1 MSAPADSLKH
11 HISFA
16 FVKDDEGAI
25 DVPKTFRAFYTDLL
39 NSSDVGSDAQLCIL
53 RMAVQLVTLHAA
65 HRAAHAAL
73 GAGGGIYTAPTQ
85 ADFLQWRDGHVGP
98 PAVLPDDL
106 LASAYADLLSA
117 INNLYGRQK
126 ITLANTADMRARRVA
141 ARRKFLEICN
151 AQLQH
156 ALLNCIKDQ
165 PKLKH
170 IKDIPSVVN
179 NLNNFGVISTV
190 DSEMVGA
197 LSFIDAFIKTFCIVR
212 CEVEAVAGAASKLF
226 MEPDPFKSL
235 ATHISSIKPGIDLL
249 REQNHLT
256 IDDLINWI
264 DVMTRVN
271 YLRVAASSDL
281 PPNVLDV
288 YQKSFDTLTKEM
300 ASNPATYTKERF
312 AIIESELRTMLDNR
326 KIDPDNI
333 ELPSTLPIGHIV
345 AGNIPSATTFRKQAA
360 FGAPREETVREEL
373 IRLRALKDEAELA
386 SLRSFARDKGHR
398 IRGRG
403 RGRGG
408 MAQLGPPRSPVPT
421 PHTGA
426 PCFTCGEP
434 GCRPGICNS
443 MHPNARH
450 HQDQIQS
457 KVQTQ
462 GDLNTS
468 GHSLSIPPRL
478 RQLGQ
483 RIAHIDQDHELSLRL
498 GNSCDWEDE

>member
-53 RMAVQLVTLHAA
+53 RMTVQFVTLPAA

-333 ELPSTLPIGHIV
+333 ELPSTLPAGHIV
-345 AGNIPSATTFRKQAA
+345 AGNITAATTFRKQVA
-360 FGAPREETVREEL
+360 FSAPQEETAREEL
-373 IRLRALKDEAELA
+373 ISLRALKDKAELA
-386 SLRSFARDKGHR
+386 RLRSFARDKGHR

-408 MAQLGPPRSPVPT
+408 MAQLVPPRSPAPA
-421 PHTGA
+421 PYAGA

-443 MHPNARH
+443 MHPNARYH
-450 HQDQIQS
+450 HDQVQS
-457 KVQTQ
+457 KVQPQ

-468 GHSLSIPPRL
+468 GHSLAIPQRL